1 MGSMMGF
8 SGGSGTVTMRNL
20 IKTFLVV
27 LMLSSSHAAIA
38 EQLIYSCILD
48 YDYQNEFGKVEYS
61 SPLDK
66 NAEFSFTF
74 QSGRDVTVGTYKNMK
89 RGWSGDV
96 VVLDD
101 LEKSILVEDAKL
113 SNNHFVV
120 TIFKKLKD
128 ERGMKAILSIHDIDL
143 HGFSRARGY
152 CK

>member
-1 MGSMMGF
+1 
-8 SGGSGTVTMRNL
+8 
-20 IKTFLVV
+20 
-27 LMLSSSHAAIA
+27 MLNFNHAAIA

-61 SPLDK
+61 SPVDK

-74 QSGRDVTVGTYKNMK
+74 QTGQNVTVGTYKNMK

-101 LEKSILVEDAKL
+101 LEKSVLVEYATP

-128 ERGMKAILSIHDIDL
+128 VHGMKAVLSIHDMDL
-143 HGFSRARGY
+143 HGLSRARGY

>member
-1 MGSMMGF
+1 MQ
-8 SGGSGTVTMRNL
+8 NI
-20 IKTFLVV
+20 IKIFLVV
-27 LMLSSSHAAIA
+27 LMLNFNHAAIA

-61 SPLDK
+61 SPVDK

-74 QSGRDVTVGTYKNMK
+74 QTGQNVTVGTYKNMK

-101 LEKSILVEDAKL
+101 LEKSVLVEYATP

-128 ERGMKAILSIHDIDL
+128 VHGMKAVLSIHDMDL
-143 HGFSRARGY
+143 HGLSRARGY

>member
-1 MGSMMGF
+1 M
-8 SGGSGTVTMRNL
+8 
-20 IKTFLVV
+20 
-27 LMLSSSHAAIA
+27 LMLSFSNAAIA

-61 SPLDK
+61 SPVDK

-74 QSGRDVTVGTYKNMK
+74 QTGQDVTVGTYKNMR

-101 LEKSILVEDAKL
+101 FEKSILVEYATP

-128 ERGMKAILSIHDIDL
+128 EHGMKAILSIHDMDF
-143 HGFSRARGY
+143 HGLSRARGY
-152 CK
+152 CR